1 MQCGTAAPKCNY
13 CLGCG
18 QQAWY
23 QSCSDI
29 AVIDTMGSHPAVQGV
44 RTQQELKEKWEQTL
58 KDLKGNCSCG
68 AGTMVK
74 PSDNSINTSYPLS
87 ESTTSA
93 LTTHGQGTVTLAPR
107 GVGSG
112 SSSQSHQ
119 KPPGTNPQP
128 PARPPHSIRPK
139 PPHSIQLK
147 PPHSSR
153 PKPPRPGTN
162 SRPANPGSSAR
173 PKPWSPSDGFL
184 FDRPLFNTNWKLHAN
199 VGTHIK
205 RPSSANR
212 NPSRWTPRPPQH
224 ATGNGRCYVPFR
236 PPWYMQHN
244 ARQWCARNCPRSGA
258 PCGYRVCRPVTCRP
272 RTRRRP
278 AHSQLNWLLP
288 LLLMEGFEL

>member
-1 MQCGTAAPKCNY
+1 
-13 CLGCG
+13 
-18 QQAWY
+18 
-23 QSCSDI
+23 
-29 AVIDTMGSHPAVQGV
+29 
-44 RTQQELKEKWEQTL
+44 
-58 KDLKGNCSCG
+58 
-68 AGTMVK
+68 MVK

-93 LTTHGQGTVTLAPR
+93 LTTHGQGTVTPAPQ
-107 GVGSG
+107 GVRSG
-112 SSSQSHQ
+112 SSSQSHH
-119 KPPGTNPQP
+119 KPPTTNLQP
-128 PARPPHSIRPK
+128 PARPPHS
-139 PPHSIQLK
+139 SQ
-147 PPHSSR
+147 

-162 SRPANPGSSAR
+162 SKPRPGTNSKPRPGTNSKPASPGGSVR

-199 VGTHIK
+199 AGTRTK
-205 RPSSANR
+205 RPPSTNR

-258 PCGYRVCRPVTCRP
+258 PCGYRVCRPVTCRT

-278 AHSQLNWLLP
+278 TPSQFNWLLP